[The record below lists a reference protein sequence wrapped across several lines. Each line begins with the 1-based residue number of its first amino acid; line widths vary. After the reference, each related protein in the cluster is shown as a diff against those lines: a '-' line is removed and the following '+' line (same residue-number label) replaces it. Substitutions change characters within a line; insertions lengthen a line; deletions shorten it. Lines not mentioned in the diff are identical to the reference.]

1 MVLCLCTAWFCVCI
15 LHGFVFVYCMV
26 LCLYTAWF
34 CVGIPHG
41 FLFVYCMVLLFV
53 WFSVCILH
61 GFVFV
66 YSMVLCLCTA
76 WFCVCILHGFVL
88 VGYVFVYCMGF
99 VFVYCLLLCLDTSV
113 IPKQGG
119 LDYQAKSTDVAK
131 LAFRTATPCS
141 LTVCWRTHDDM
152 FVTEVLDSVIFGTF
166 TLRLNLC

>member
-1 MVLCLCTAWFCVCI
+1 MVLCWDTAWFSVCI
-15 LHGFVFVYCMV
+15 LHGFIVCVVF
-26 LCLYTAWF
+26 CLYTAWF
-34 CVGIPHG
+34 CV
-41 FLFVYCMVLLFV
+41 CMVFCLYTSWLC
-53 WFSVCILH
+53 VCILH

-99 VFVYCLLLCLDTSV
+99 VFVYCLLLCLYTSV

-152 FVTEVLDSVIFGTF
+152 FVTEVLDSVIFE
-166 TLRLNLC
+166 TLTLHLNLC